1 MHACMRVRLPRVRCV
16 IPVETYHAEEM
27 HAWGECTRMQHAC
40 GRARE
45 RERDGEAVSTATG
58 KVNEMGE
65 KERDGKTNGIEGA
78 GRRGSERVGEIVK
91 DERPSIRTALPGASE
106 TEKRLVA

>member
-1 MHACMRVRLPRVRCV
+1 MHAFVRACMRVRLPRVRCV

-40 GRARE
+40 GRERE
-45 RERDGEAVSTATG
+45 REREAISTATG

-65 KERDGKTNGIEGA
+65 KEREENKRDRRGWAEGA
-78 GRRGSERVGEIVK
+78 RESEK
-91 DERPSIRTALPGASE
+91 L
-106 TEKRLVA
+106 